1 MSKRRELE
9 AQKQAEDRKRTIT
22 LLVIIAAIAIIVIGG
37 AVILTNVTGKKDI
50 AAGGTSAGRVM
61 PAAKTAPEA
70 GPPANA
76 QPKERAWGA
85 KDAPIKVV
93 EFLDYQCP
101 ACGNFH
107 KTIEASVIAA
117 FAASGKVRYEVRSLN
132 FLDRGTNE
140 SRDAAQATMCAM
152 DQDKFWQ
159 MHNTVFG
166 NQLITGEE
174 NTGNFTKTRLKEMAA
189 MVQGLNASE
198 FATCLDSDKYAS
210 QVEADMKEG
219 TDQKVERTPTF
230 IINGKKMEGGQT
242 VNDFK
247 KIFAE
252 VAPNVTIPSFSRKVK
267 AKSEK
272 WRAR

>member
-22 LLVIIAAIAIIVIGG
+22 LLVVIAAIAIIVIGG

-50 AAGGTSAGRVM
+50 ASGNGAASRTL

-70 GPPANA
+70 GAPPNA

-85 KDAPIKVV
+85 KDAPIKII

-107 KTIEASVIAA
+107 KQFEAPVIAA
-117 FAASGKVRYEVRSLN
+117 FAASGKVRFEVRSLN
-132 FLDRGTNE
+132 FLDRGTTE

-174 NTGNFTKTRLKEMAA
+174 NAGNFTKARLKEMAA
-189 MVQGLNASE
+189 TVQGLNGGE
-198 FATCLDSDKYAS
+198 FATCLDSDKYIV

-230 IINGKKMEGGQT
+230 IVNGKKLEGGQS
-242 VNDFK
+242 VDDFK
-247 KIFAE
+247 KIMAE
-252 VAPNVTIPSFSRKVK
+252 VAPDVKIP
-267 AKSEK
+267 
-272 WRAR
+272 